1 LGQGLSVGAGLA
13 LLAKREDRPN
23 KTFVL
28 LGDGELAEGEVWEAA
43 NFAGYY
49 GLDNLVAI
57 ADINRLAQSG
67 ESMFGR
73 ETEQYAT
80 RFKAFGFDVSTIDGH
95 DFGEIDHALQQAV
108 QNNNGYPTAI
118 IAGTIKGKGVS
129 FVEDK
134 NGWHGKALKEEE
146 LQRALTELGD
156 LDDSLRFDLRKPNG
170 VQLPEA
176 FSKPAE
182 VSLDFEQDKSY
193 ATREVFGEALARL
206 GEQDPAIWALD
217 GDVKNST
224 FTQTFMKAYPD
235 RFVECFIAEQ
245 NMVSA
250 AVGLSRLGKKP
261 FVATFGAFL
270 SRAADQIRMARVSEA
285 NIKFVGSHVGVSIGE
300 DGPSQMALEDIAF
313 FGAMPDTLIL
323 QPADAI
329 SAVKLT
335 TLMAGH
341 EGMAYM
347 RTMRPKTPVIY
358 KREDELTIGGSK
370 ILRQSDNDRLTIG
383 ATGITVFE
391 ALKAADSLQQ
401 EGIAIRVVDCY
412 CINPID
418 KDTLLRCL
426 QETEQAILIT
436 VEDHF
441 LHGGMGD
448 FALAALAASDQPHRV
463 IKLGLDHVSRSG
475 KKDEL
480 LDDAGISAGKLVN
493 QVKTLLNA

>member
-1 LGQGLSVGAGLA
+1 M
-13 LLAKREDRPN
+13 E
-23 KTFVL
+23 
-28 LGDGELAEGEVWEAA
+28 
-43 NFAGYY
+43 
-49 GLDNLVAI
+49 
-57 ADINRLAQSG
+57 
-67 ESMFGR
+67 
-73 ETEQYAT
+73 
-80 RFKAFGFDVSTIDGH
+80 
-95 DFGEIDHALQQAV
+95 
-108 QNNNGYPTAI
+108 
-118 IAGTIKGKGVS
+118 
-129 FVEDK
+129 
-134 NGWHGKALKEEE
+134 
-146 LQRALTELGD
+146 
-156 LDDSLRFDLRKPNG
+156 
-170 VQLPEA
+170 
-176 FSKPAE
+176 
-182 VSLDFEQDKSY
+182 
-193 ATREVFGEALARL
+193 
-206 GEQDPAIWALD
+206 
-217 GDVKNST
+217 
-224 FTQTFMKAYPD
+224 
-235 RFVECFIAEQ
+235 
-245 NMVSA
+245 
-250 AVGLSRLGKKP
+250 
-261 FVATFGAFL
+261 
-270 SRAADQIRMARVSEA
+270 
-285 NIKFVGSHVGVSIGE
+285 
-300 DGPSQMALEDIAF
+300 
-313 FGAMPDTLIL
+313 
-323 QPADAI
+323 
-329 SAVKLT
+329 
-335 TLMAGH
+335 
-341 EGMAYM
+341 YM